1 MSKECMSVYIYI
13 YKGLGKS
20 IMFLWFFWECSFV
33 VGVQVLFFTVHKV
46 FSVQPT
52 TITSFSSA
60 RTERGKL
67 FIKVCGNGAINYGD
81 RSSVAFWGPQEGHNH
96 FQMTLNTQLAVHLSR
111 GHLNVS
117 LRSSSKR
124 FRHTD
129 IRKTLGQAYNEWL
142 YLIQMEHIPPGHQ
155 SQA

>member
-1 MSKECMSVYIYI
+1 MHEYIYI
-13 YKGLGKS
+13 YIYIYIGLGKS
-20 IMFLWFFWECSFV
+20 IMFFWFFESVPLLWVCKCYFSQPIKYSQFNPQPLRVSPVQEQREESCSS
-33 VGVQVLFFTVHKV
+33 K
-46 FSVQPT
+46 SVET
-52 TITSFSSA
+52 W
-60 RTERGKL
+60 
-67 FIKVCGNGAINYGD
+67 AINYGD

-117 LRSSSKR
+117 LRSSSKC

>member
-1 MSKECMSVYIYI
+1 MYIYLKKKKRFRKI
-13 YKGLGKS
+13 NYVLVV
-20 IMFLWFFWECSFV
+20 FWECSFV
-33 VGVQVLFFTVHKV
+33 VGVRALFFTVHKV
-46 FSVQPT
+46 FSVQPQPLWV
-52 TITSFSSA
+52 SPAQEQREKSCSSKSVE
-60 RTERGKL
+60 TQ
-67 FIKVCGNGAINYGD
+67 AINYGD
-81 RSSVAFWGPQEGHNH
+81 RSGVAFWGPQEGHNH

-142 YLIQMEHIPPGHQ
+142 YLLQMEHIPPGHQ
-155 SQA
+155 LQA